1 MRAQRKGT
9 IAGFTFIEVL
19 VAMLIFTLAA
29 LAAVDIGRG
38 SVRAT
43 RDTRDVT
50 RATWLLQSVMT
61 ELETKLETQGFEKG
75 CVPKA
80 EGKFEEPNQDFTW
93 KTYCHEVDLRLSE
106 TAAQVARS
114 LKEGEDDGGDI
125 ATRENVFQKMILN
138 NASDYLTKALREI
151 HAEVYWTQGK
161 DTRKVEATTHVVRF
175 DLPLPGAGGSPIPG
189 GGGAAPAPIPVGG
202 GNPF

>member
-1 MRAQRKGT
+1 MKVRPQGS
-9 IAGFTFIEVL
+9 AGFTFIEVL

-50 RATWLLQSVMT
+50 KATWLLQGLMT
-61 ELETKLETQGFEKG
+61 ELETKLETQGFDKG
-75 CVPKA
+75 CVEKA

-93 KTYCHEVDLRLSE
+93 KTFCQQVDLRLSE
-106 TAAQVARS
+106 TAAQVAQAAQ
-114 LKEGEDDGGDI
+114 EGDEDGDI
-125 ATRENVFQKMILN
+125 STRENVFQKMILN
-138 NASDYLTKALREI
+138 SASDYMTKALREI

-161 DTRKVEATTHVVRF
+161 DVRKVEATTHVVRY
-175 DLPLPGAGGSPIPG
+175 DLPLPGGGGAPVGAPGAPPPAG
-189 GGGAAPAPIPVGG
+189 GGGTPGG
-202 GNPF
+202 